1 MAKRNACEKYG
12 YLDRLSTD
20 QLEELLRADFESDE
34 HSDVDVIFHI
44 LEVIEKRERTH
55 PTGRLP
61 EKSRAARC
69 EREKIH
75 SPRAAPSVRS
85 TEHQKMR

>member
-44 LEVIEKRERTH
+44 LEVIEKRERTFQ
-55 PTGRLP
+55 
-61 EKSRAARC
+61 K
-69 EREKIH
+69 ERGYNCILTSK
-75 SPRAAPSVRS
+75 APKRKQVQFR
-85 TEHQKMR
+85 